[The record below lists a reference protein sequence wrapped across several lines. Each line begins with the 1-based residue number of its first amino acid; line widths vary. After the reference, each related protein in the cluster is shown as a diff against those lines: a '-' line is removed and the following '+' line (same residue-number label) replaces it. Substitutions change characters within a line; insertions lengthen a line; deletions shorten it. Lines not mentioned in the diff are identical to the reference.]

1 MKKRLVYG
9 TSDHLANHAEVM
21 MTETFGRHF
30 NLQPTFFY
38 YPKGEE
44 WAEKEKT
51 LFAPYSN
58 NKEYEMVNGNFPAIF
73 MQNHSV
79 DFLSLQ
85 EAVSEIPTLKMTMG
99 EVAEEIRRNRERK
112 SFIAFTVC
120 GEKPVHVSSKNKKWK
135 KISSKTIGS
144 VLNDQS
150 IKLGGAFIYFLFG
163 SYLAKN
169 NGSVTGIVPNKTHN
183 DVLGAFWAGAETMKE
198 RTTVVHCGEFDFMT
212 LKQWQMRAKDGLWR
226 KAPYWAMEALKEN
239 PQIVKRLNYRLI
251 GGEYSPLAYDE
262 EDERFFFM
270 EN

>member
-1 MKKRLVYG
+1 MEKRLVYG

-21 MTETFGRHF
+21 MTETFGQHLD
-30 NLQPTFFY
+30 LQPTFFY

-44 WAEKEKT
+44 WAEREKA
-51 LFAPYSN
+51 LFDPYSK
-58 NKEYEMVNGNFPAIF
+58 NKECEMINGCFPAIF

-85 EAVSEIPTLKMTMG
+85 EAVNGISALKMTMG
-99 EVAEEIRRNRERK
+99 EISEKIRKNRERK

-135 KISSKTIGS
+135 KIAPETIGS

-150 IKLGGAFIYFLFG
+150 VKLGGAFIYFLFG
-163 SYLAKN
+163 AYLGEN
-169 NGSVTGIVPNKTHN
+169 YQSVAGIVPNKTHD
-183 DVLGAFWAGAETMKE
+183 DVLGAFWAGAETSNGSA
-198 RTTVVHCGEFDFMT
+198 TIVPCGEFDFMT
-212 LKQWQMRAKDGLWR
+212 SKQWEMKAQDGLWR

-239 PQIVKRLNYRLI
+239 PEVVKEVKHRLLS
-251 GGEYSPLAYDE
+251 GEYSPLAYDE
-262 EDERFFFM
+262 EDEKFFFM